1 MGRDALA
8 DRDTVMGCLDA
19 VEAAQARLARCSFDA
34 LSSAE
39 LVEVLARRE
48 ALAWQAPVIDHQ
60 ILARLV
66 TEGHCEV
73 LAGCSLA
80 KALGERLRISAKE
93 ARRRIDDAAAL
104 GPRTAI
110 TGEPLEP
117 VLPGLAA
124 AQAAG
129 QVGPEQVAIAR
140 KAMDKIP
147 ARVAAADRERAERD
161 LAQLA
166 TLFAPESF
174 QRLAVHLI
182 ASLDQDG
189 DEPDDRQRQAQRGLR
204 LGPQRPDGLSS
215 LSGTISPELRATLE
229 PVLAKLAAPGM
240 CNAADEKPCVSG
252 TASQDQIEH
261 DHRSRDQRQ
270 HDALLA
276 ALRAVLAC
284 GDLGQLNGLPVTV
297 IVSTTLA
304 ELQAAT
310 DHAPHTDQPRPEPA
324 PPVGE
329 SRITGKAYTAGGS
342 LLPMSDLLRMAS
354 HAYHYLSIFDGN
366 GRALW
371 LGRAKRLASAD
382 QRIVLHN
389 RDRGCTRPGC
399 TVSGYLSQAHHL
411 QDWSNNGQTDVD
423 DLALV
428 CAPDNR
434 MASEQGW
441 TTRLGESG
449 RVQWIPP
456 PKLDHGQPRVN
467 PFHFIEAVIDYHR
480 RPPPEELP
488 PPDAEWPW
496 PDDPVRDDPLFD
508 DPLFDEAAYEA
519 VAVEGLA
526 QRHIFEEDD
535 WAEAG

>member
-1 MGRDALA
+1 MGSSAAA
-8 DRDTVMGCLDA
+8 DRDTIMASLAA
-19 VEAAQARLARCSFDA
+19 VEAAYDRLESCSFDA
-34 LSSAE
+34 LSAEE

-48 ALAWQAPVIDHQ
+48 ALAWRAPSIDHQ
-60 ILARLV
+60 IVARFV
-66 TEGHCEV
+66 AEGHSEV

-80 KALGERLRISAKE
+80 KALSERLRISSAE
-93 ARRRIDDAAAL
+93 ARRRVAEAADL
-104 GPRTAI
+104 GPRTAM
-110 TGEPLEP
+110 TGETLEP
-117 VLPGLAA
+117 VLPSLAA

-129 QVGPEQVAIAR
+129 LVGPEQVAIAR
-140 KAMDKIP
+140 KAMEKIP
-147 ARVAAADRERAERD
+147 ARVATADRERAERE
-161 LAQLA
+161 LAELA
-166 TLFAPESF
+166 TLFAPEAF

-182 ASLDQDG
+182 AVLDQDG
-189 DEPDDRQRQAQRGLR
+189 DEPDDRERQAQRGLR
-204 LGPQRPDGLSS
+204 LGPQRADGMST
-215 LSGTISPELRATLE
+215 LSGKISPELRATLE

-240 CNAADEKPCVSG
+240 CNSADEQPCVSG
-252 TASQDQIEH
+252 APSQEQIQN

-276 ALRAVLAC
+276 ALRATLAC

-304 ELQAAT
+304 ELQAAS

-354 HAYHYLSIFDGN
+354 HAYHYLTIFDGK

-371 LGRAKRLASAD
+371 LGRTKRLASAD

-411 QDWSNNGQTDVD
+411 ERDWADNGQTDVD
-423 DLALV
+423 DLALA

-441 TTRLGESG
+441 TTRLGETG
-449 RVQWIPP
+449 RVEWIPP

-480 RPPPEELP
+480 RPPPAELP
-488 PPDAEWPW
+488 PPDAAWPW
-496 PDDPVRDDPLFD
+496 PKAPVSD
-508 DPLFDEAAYEA
+508 DPLFDEASYEA
-519 VAVEGLA
+519 VPVEGSV
-526 QRHIFEEDD
+526 QRHVFADDD
-535 WAEAG
+535 WQKAG

>member
-1 MGRDALA
+1 MGSSAAA
-8 DRDTVMGCLDA
+8 DRDTIMASLAA
-19 VEAAQARLARCSFDA
+19 VEAAYDRLESCSFDA
-34 LSSAE
+34 LSAEE

-48 ALAWQAPVIDHQ
+48 VLAWRAPSIDHQ
-60 ILARLV
+60 IVARFV
-66 TEGHCEV
+66 AEGHSEV

-80 KALGERLRISAKE
+80 KALSERLRISSAE
-93 ARRRIDDAAAL
+93 ARRRVAEAADL
-104 GPRTAI
+104 GPRTAM
-110 TGEPLEP
+110 TGETLEP
-117 VLPGLAA
+117 VLPSLAA

-129 QVGPEQVAIAR
+129 LVGPEQVAIAR
-140 KAMDKIP
+140 KAMEKIP
-147 ARVAAADRERAERD
+147 ARVATADRERAERE
-161 LAQLA
+161 LAELA
-166 TLFAPESF
+166 TLFAPEAF

-182 ASLDQDG
+182 AVLDQDG
-189 DEPDDRQRQAQRGLR
+189 DEPDDRERQAQRGLR
-204 LGPQRPDGLSS
+204 LGPQRADGMST
-215 LSGTISPELRATLE
+215 LSGKISPELRATLE

-240 CNAADEKPCVSG
+240 CNSADEQPCVSG
-252 TASQDQIEH
+252 APSQEQIQN
-261 DHRSRDQRQ
+261 DHRSRDHRQ

-276 ALRAVLAC
+276 ALRATLAC

-304 ELQAAT
+304 ELQAAS

-324 PPVGE
+324 PVGE

-354 HAYHYLSIFDGN
+354 HAYHYLTIFDGK

-371 LGRAKRLASAD
+371 LGRTKRLASAD

-411 QDWSNNGQTDVD
+411 ERDWADNGQTDVD
-423 DLALV
+423 DLALA

-441 TTRLGESG
+441 TTRLGETG
-449 RVQWIPP
+449 RVEWIPP

-480 RPPPEELP
+480 RPPPAELP
-488 PPDAEWPW
+488 PPDAAWPW
-496 PDDPVRDDPLFD
+496 PEAPVSD
-508 DPLFDEAAYEA
+508 DPLFDEASYEA
-519 VAVEGLA
+519 VPVEGSV
-526 QRHIFEEDD
+526 QRHVFADDD
-535 WAEAG
+535 WQKAG

>member
-1 MGRDALA
+1 MGSSAAA
-8 DRDTVMGCLDA
+8 DRDTIMASLAA
-19 VEAAQARLARCSFDA
+19 VEAAYDRLESCSFDA
-34 LSSAE
+34 LSAEE

-48 ALAWQAPVIDHQ
+48 ALAWRAPSIDHQ
-60 ILARLV
+60 IVARFV
-66 TEGHCEV
+66 AEGHSEV

-80 KALGERLRISAKE
+80 KALSERLRISSAE
-93 ARRRIDDAAAL
+93 ARRRVAEAADL
-104 GPRTAI
+104 GPRTAM
-110 TGEPLEP
+110 TGETLEP
-117 VLPGLAA
+117 VLPSLAA

-129 QVGPEQVAIAR
+129 LVGPEQVAIAR
-140 KAMDKIP
+140 KAMEKIP
-147 ARVAAADRERAERD
+147 ARVATADRERAERE
-161 LAQLA
+161 LAELA
-166 TLFAPESF
+166 TLFAPEAF

-182 ASLDQDG
+182 AVLDQDG
-189 DEPDDRQRQAQRGLR
+189 DEPDDRERQAQRGLR
-204 LGPQRPDGLSS
+204 LGPQRADGMST
-215 LSGTISPELRATLE
+215 LSGKISPELRATLE

-240 CNAADEKPCVSG
+240 CNSADEQPCVSG
-252 TASQDQIEH
+252 TPSQEQIQN
-261 DHRSRDQRQ
+261 DHRSRDHRQ

-304 ELQAAT
+304 ELQAAA

-329 SRITGKAYTAGGS
+329 PRITGKAYTAGGS

-354 HAYHYLSIFDGN
+354 HAYHYLTIFDGK

-371 LGRAKRLASAD
+371 LGRTKRLASAD

-411 QDWSNNGQTDVD
+411 ERDWADNGQTDVD
-423 DLALV
+423 DLALA

-441 TTRLGESG
+441 TTRLGETG
-449 RVQWIPP
+449 RVEWIPP

-480 RPPPEELP
+480 RPPPAELP
-488 PPDAEWPW
+488 PPDAAWPW
-496 PDDPVRDDPLFD
+496 PDAPVSD
-508 DPLFDEAAYEA
+508 DPLFDEASYEA
-519 VAVEGLA
+519 VPVEGSV
-526 QRHIFEEDD
+526 QRHVFADDD
-535 WAEAG
+535 WQKAG

>member
-8 DRDTVMGCLDA
+8 DRDTIMECLDVA
-19 VEAAQARLARCSFDA
+19 EAAHAQLAQCSFDG
-34 LSSAE
+34 LSSEE

-66 TEGHCEV
+66 AEGHSDV

-80 KALGERLRISAKE
+80 KALSERLRISTKE
-93 ARRRIDDAAAL
+93 ARRRIDDAAVL

-117 VLPGLAA
+117 VLPALAA

-147 ARVAAADRERAERD
+147 AGVTVADRERAERD
-161 LAQLA
+161 LAQLG
-166 TLFAPESF
+166 TLFGPETF
-174 QRLAVHLI
+174 QRLAAHLI
-182 ASLDQDG
+182 AVLDPDG
-189 DEPDDRQRQAQRGLR
+189 DEPDDRQRQARRGLR
-204 LGPQRPDGLSS
+204 LGPQRPDGMST
-215 LSGTISPELRATLE
+215 LSGTITPELRATLE

-240 CNAADEKPCVSG
+240 CNSADEQPCVSG
-252 TASQDQIEH
+252 TPSQEQIQA
-261 DHRSRDQRQ
+261 DHRTRDQRQ

-276 ALRAVLAC
+276 ALRATLSC

-297 IVSTTLA
+297 IASATL
-304 ELQAAT
+304 EQLQTAA
-310 DHAPHTDQPRPEPA
+310 
-324 PPVGE
+324 
-329 SRITGKAYTAGGS
+329 GKAHTAGGS
-342 LLPMSDLLRMAS
+342 LLPIPDLLRMAS
-354 HAYHYLSIFDGN
+354 HAHNYLTIFDGQ

-371 LGRAKRLASAD
+371 LGRTKRIASAD
-382 QRIVLHN
+382 QRIVLHA

-399 TVSGYLSQAHHL
+399 TVPGYLTQAHHL
-411 QDWSNNGQTDVD
+411 DRDWADNGHTDID
-423 DLALV
+423 SLALA

-449 RVQWIPP
+449 RVEWIPP
-456 PKLDHGQPRVN
+456 PKLDHGQPRIN

-480 RPPPEELP
+480 PARSDDDADEPPDPQPPDLDYDDFDYDAALEELHRTYGY
-488 PPDAEWPW
+488 DAEW
-496 PDDPVRDDPLFD
+496 
-508 DPLFDEAAYEA
+508 E
-519 VAVEGLA
+519 
-526 QRHIFEEDD
+526 H
-535 WAEAG
+535 AG